1 MGFPMAR
8 ALVLSALSDLTGR
21 KQTQIADDCTLQG
34 DLGLSDGSLGVLVEV
49 LGLYGWDDGDSK
61 VDEVIA
67 RLQKCTVQEL
77 IALAITKR

>member
-34 DLGLSDGSLGVLVEV
+34 DLGLSDDSLGVLIDI
-49 LGLYGWDDGDSK
+49 LGIYNWDDGDTHI
-61 VDEVIA
+61 DEVIA

-77 IALAITKR
+77 IALAIKKR